1 MVIILIIVCIK
12 CMTYLRKE
20 FQQLLKLA
28 IQEVEKRVG
37 NEEFV
42 LRLYFKLSRRM

>member
-12 CMTYLRKE
+12 RMTYLRKE

-28 IQEVEKRVG
+28 IQKVEKRVD
-37 NEEFV
+37 N
-42 LRLYFKLSRRM
+42 